1 MGGEASN
8 DAKSL
13 ECSQCCWAASGGARG
28 AKAEIHLAA
37 ESAVR
42 RLQTT
47 AYVFGPTQSSTMR
60 ASKTIKPVLS
70 NSWIFDP

>member
-42 RLQTT
+42 RRRNC
-47 AYVFGPTQSSTMR
+47 PDR
-60 ASKTIKPVLS
+60 LS
-70 NSWIFDP
+70 AAGYAPETDVGRCSATF